1 MNDFQQMLFI
11 NAFPPSGG
19 AGAPVIFRQLLRH
32 YNQEKLDVLYCRSW
46 DKDWRQKMGGT
57 LLPCPHTAVG
67 WLAPGLR
74 WKPARLFGPMAR
86 TLNLLRL
93 NHIMGIARKII
104 RDRKVE
110 VIFTATTF
118 CEFNLAAYFLHRETG
133 LPLYFFETDDWEEA
147 NPTPLP
153 RYLVRKYRARVYK
166 AASRLWFTSP
176 AMVRD
181 YASRFGVAGDFLF
194 HFIDP
199 QQYAAQGGLI
209 HPPETG
215 PIELVYTGSINFMFI
230 STFRILC
237 RYLNSGMEVNG
248 RPVRLTIYGAACPEE
263 FIGQGVRYG
272 GLMSPDAIPEVIA
285 GAHASLIAVT
295 FDRDPSLVQLVK
307 TSLYTKT
314 VDYLAVGR
322 PVLVVA
328 PDYTAEVDYFGGVT
342 HVVSSV
348 EREAFAGA
356 VRRLVQDTA
365 YAKRLVAAGQEFV
378 RLRHGPQALEQVFL
392 RHFRKGAA

>member
-1 MNDFQQMLFI
+1 MLFI
-11 NAFPPSGG
+11 SGIPPSGG
-19 AGAPVIFRQLLRH
+19 AGAPVIYRQLLRH
-32 YNQEKLDVLYCRSW
+32 YNPQKLDVLYCRSW
-46 DKDWRQKMGGT
+46 DKEWRQTMGGT
-57 LLPCPHTAVG
+57 LLPCRHTTVG

-74 WKPARLFGPMAR
+74 WKPARLFGHMAR

-118 CEFNLAAYFLHRETG
+118 CELNLAAYFLHRETG
-133 LPLYFFETDDWEEA
+133 LPLYFFESDDWEEA
-147 NPTPLP
+147 NPTALP
-153 RYLVRKYRARVYK
+153 RYLISKYRAEVYNSC
-166 AASRLWFTSP
+166 SRLWLTSP

-181 YASRFGVAGDFLF
+181 YASRFGVVGDFLF

-199 QQYAAQGGLI
+199 HLYADHGEKI
-209 HPPETG
+209 RPPGTG
-215 PIELVYTGSINFMFI
+215 PIELVYTGTINFMFL
-230 STFRILC
+230 STFRTLC
-237 RYLNSGMEVNG
+237 RHLNSGVEVNG
-248 RPVRLTIYGAACPEE
+248 RSVRLTVFGAACPQE
-263 FIGQGVRYG
+263 FIGPAVRFG
-272 GLMSPDAIPEVIA
+272 GLISPDSIPEVIA

-295 FDRDPSLVQLVK
+295 FDQDPAMMQLVK

-342 HVVSSV
+342 HVVPSV

-356 VRRLVQDTA
+356 LRRLVQDTS
-365 YAKRLVAAGQEFV
+365 YANALAAAGQEFV
-378 RLRHGPQALEQVFL
+378 RQRHGPQALEQVFL
-392 RHFRKGAA
+392 RHFRKESA